1 MSSKHNTSRWLDLM
15 SALRLLQ
22 CITNTQASNLSRSVL
37 RNPLKASLQPQ
48 TLERCLVE
56 KPAEDCKRPWR
67 FKKKRNKGHEV
78 KKAGI
83 YLGFAASFV
92 MCNIPCIGIDS
103 FLVNNL

>member
-15 SALRLLQ
+15 SALRLLR

-37 RNPLKASLQPQ
+37 RNPLKASVRPQ

-67 FKKKRNKGHEV
+67 FKKNKGHEV

-83 YLGFAASFV
+83 YLGFAGSFV